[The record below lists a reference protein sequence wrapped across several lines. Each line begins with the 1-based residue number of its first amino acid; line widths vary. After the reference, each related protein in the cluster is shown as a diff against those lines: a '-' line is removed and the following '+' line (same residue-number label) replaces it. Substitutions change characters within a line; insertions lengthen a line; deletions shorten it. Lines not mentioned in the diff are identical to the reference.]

1 MMKNVKSIE
10 EFIKDNP
17 RYTGKVKE
25 DQGLYKGL
33 QVCFNNGKMHNE
45 RGPALIYDDLYFK
58 RTVKVYC
65 LQGRFVNLEVTG
77 PEIDKVLFVNEI
89 AIGWKDY
96 PLIEKN
102 P

>member
-1 MMKNVKSIE
+1 MKTVKSIE
-10 EFIKDNP
+10 EFIKVNP
-17 RYTGKVKE
+17 GYSGKVKE
-25 DQGLYKGL
+25 DQGDL

-45 RGPALIYDDLYFK
+45 RGPALIFKDVYFK